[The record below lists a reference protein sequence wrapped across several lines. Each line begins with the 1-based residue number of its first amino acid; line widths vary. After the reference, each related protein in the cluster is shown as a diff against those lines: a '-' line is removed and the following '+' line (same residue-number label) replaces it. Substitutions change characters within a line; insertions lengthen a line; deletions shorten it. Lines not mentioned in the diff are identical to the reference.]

1 MLSPSPAPASASTL
15 SKRWPG
21 NAQPPAQPLVLKP
34 QTAPP
39 DPPVRTLPADWE
51 PLMEAVKTRLRL
63 QAGQRPHPADHAE
76 AVRYLRQQMLTCA
89 VALDQLQSGLAGQLA
104 EQRLLAQQALHSMQ
118 VELEQAQ
125 AELAGTQ
132 AGERRARH
140 MALHDTLTALPN
152 RRYFRQRLELALRHD
167 EGTPP
172 PAMAVLFMDLDG
184 FKAINDNH
192 GHQIGDEL
200 LRVVASR
207 LSRVVRQEDM
217 VSRIGGD
224 EFACLRLDWHSRG
237 QLIQL
242 AVKLHEVVAAPLTL
256 GSLKLSIKPSIG
268 ISLCPADGHTVA
280 DLLKAADLA
289 MYHAKQQRSGHAF
302 YEQSAAR

>member
-1 MLSPSPAPASASTL
+1 
-15 SKRWPG
+15 
-21 NAQPPAQPLVLKP
+21 
-34 QTAPP
+34 
-39 DPPVRTLPADWE
+39 
-51 PLMEAVKTRLRL
+51 MEAVKTRLRL
-63 QAGQRPHPADHAE
+63 QAGQRPHTDDHAE

-118 VELEQAQ
+118 LELEQAQ

-140 MALHDTLTALPN
+140 MALHDTLTGLPN

-167 EGTPP
+167 DGTPP
-172 PAMAVLFMDLDG
+172 PGMAVLFMDLDG

-207 LSRVVRQEDM
+207 LSRVVRQGDM
-217 VSRIGGD
+217 ISRIGGD
-224 EFACLRLDWHSRG
+224 EFACVRLDGHSRG

-256 GSLKLSIKPSIG
+256 GILKLSIKPSIG
-268 ISLCPADGHTVA
+268 ISLCPADGQTVT

-289 MYHAKQQRSGHAF
+289 MYHAKQQHSGHAF
-302 YEQSAAR
+302 FDQSAAR

>member
-1 MLSPSPAPASASTL
+1 MLNSAPAVPKPPPEAPL
-15 SKRWPG
+15 K
-21 NAQPPAQPLVLKP
+21 PAQALALRHHNVAVS
-34 QTAPP
+34 TVA
-39 DPPVRTLPADWE
+39 RPAATDWE
-51 PLMEAVKTRLRL
+51 PLMEAVKARLRQ
-63 QAGQRPHPADHAE
+63 QAGQLRDLAHPAEPA
-76 AVRYLRQQMLTCA
+76 RFMRQQLLSCA
-89 VALDQLQSGLAGQLA
+89 VALDQLQNTLVS
-104 EQRLLAQQALHSMQ
+104 ELAQQREHAHQTLRNLQ
-118 VELEQAQ
+118 LELELAR

-140 MALHDTLTALPN
+140 LALHDMLTGLPN
-152 RRYFRQRLELALRHD
+152 RRYFRQRLELAL
-167 EGTPP
+167 GQVAGSSPP
-172 PAMAVLFMDLDG
+172 GLAVFFMDLDG

-224 EFACLRLDWHSRG
+224 EFACLRMDWHSRG

-256 GSLKLSIKPSIG
+256 GTLKLSIKPSIG
-268 ISLCPADGHTVA
+268 ISLCPADGRTVA

-289 MYHAKQQRSGHAF
+289 MYHAKQQHSGHAF
-302 YEQSAAR
+302 YDQSTAR

>member
-1 MLSPSPAPASASTL
+1 
-15 SKRWPG
+15 
-21 NAQPPAQPLVLKP
+21 
-34 QTAPP
+34 
-39 DPPVRTLPADWE
+39 
-51 PLMEAVKTRLRL
+51 MEAVKTRLRL
-63 QAGQRPHPADHAE
+63 QAGQRPHTDDHAE

-89 VALDQLQSGLAGQLA
+89 VALDQLQSGLAGHLA

-118 VELEQAQ
+118 LELEQAQ

-140 MALHDTLTALPN
+140 MALHDTLTGLPN

-172 PAMAVLFMDLDG
+172 PGMAVLFMDLDG

-207 LSRVVRQEDM
+207 LSRVVRQGDM
-217 VSRIGGD
+217 ISRIGGD

-256 GSLKLSIKPSIG
+256 GILKLSIKPSIG
-268 ISLCPADGHTVA
+268 ISLCPADGQTVT

-289 MYHAKQQRSGHAF
+289 MYHAKQQHSGHAF
-302 YEQSAAR
+302 FDQSAAR

>member
-1 MLSPSPAPASASTL
+1 MLNSAPAVPKPRPEAMPKPAQALALRHHNVAVSTVARPAST
-15 SKRWPG
+15 
-21 NAQPPAQPLVLKP
+21 
-34 QTAPP
+34 
-39 DPPVRTLPADWE
+39 DWE
-51 PLMEAVKTRLRL
+51 PLMEAVKARLRQ
-63 QAGQRPHPADHAE
+63 QAGPLPDLAHHAE
-76 AVRYLRQQMLTCA
+76 PVRSMRQQMLSCA
-89 VALDQLQSGLAGQLA
+89 VALDQLHNTLVC
-104 EQRLLAQQALHSMQ
+104 ELAQQREEAHQALRDLQ
-118 VELEQAQ
+118 LELVLAR

-140 MALHDTLTALPN
+140 LALHDMLTGLPN
-152 RRYFRQRLELALRHD
+152 RRYFRQRLELALSQAA
-167 EGTPP
+167 GSSPP
-172 PAMAVLFMDLDG
+172 GLAVLFMDLDS

-256 GSLKLSIKPSIG
+256 GTLKLSIKPSIG
-268 ISLCPADGHTVA
+268 ISLCPADGRTVA

-289 MYHAKQQRSGHAF
+289 MYHAKQQHSGHAF
-302 YEQSAAR
+302 HDQCAAR